1 MISTRYYSVFF
12 SLVCLFACKE
22 EKKEIE
28 EKEIILAPKEVTL
41 SPERQKGTDLL
52 NKCISAHGGMS
63 KWNSFE
69 ALEYNLNDKGKMV
82 YQVTQLKD
90 RRAYIKSKE
99 YEVGF
104 DGRVAWALP
113 DANKVSGK
121 SAAFYYNLDFY
132 FIGVPFLLKDSGV
145 VATYS
150 GETTISGK
158 TYESLKITF
167 NSGVGLTPEDVY
179 YLYIDP
185 ESFMLNILTYSISYF
200 DKEDAKINSAKIY
213 SEYQEIQG
221 VKMPT
226 KMENF
231 EWSDGHIGK
240 SKEHVRLFSDIK
252 FLTEIPDER
261 LFKIPDRAIIEK
273 LSD

>member
-1 MISTRYYSVFF
+1 MISTRCYSLLF
-12 SLVCLFACKE
+12 SIVCLFACKE
-22 EKKEIE
+22 EKREIDK
-28 EKEIILAPKEVTL
+28 KEIIPAPKEVIL
-41 SPERQKGTDLL
+41 SPESQKGADLL
-52 NKCISAHGGMS
+52 NKCISAHGGMT

-82 YQVTQLKD
+82 YQITQLKD

-104 DGRVAWALP
+104 DGKVTWALP
-113 DANKVSGK
+113 DASKVSGK

-145 VATYS
+145 VATYA
-150 GETTISGK
+150 GNATINGK

-167 NSGVGLTPEDVY
+167 SSGVGLTPEDVY

-221 VKMPT
+221 LKMPT

-231 EWSDGHIGK
+231 EWSDGHMGK

-252 FLTEIPDER
+252 FLSEIPDER
-261 LFKIPDRAIIEK
+261 LFEVPDGAIIEK
-273 LSD
+273 LSE

>member
-12 SLVCLFACKE
+12 SILFLFACKE
-22 EKKEIE
+22 EKKTVS
-28 EKEIILAPKEVTL
+28 EKEIIAAPKEITL
-41 SPERQKGTDLL
+41 SPERKMGADLL
-52 NKCISAHGGMS
+52 NKCISSHGGMNL
-63 KWNSFE
+63 WNSFE

-82 YQVTQLKD
+82 YQVTHLKD

-104 DGRVAWALP
+104 DGKVAWALP
-113 DANKVSGK
+113 DASKVSGK

-132 FIGVPFLLKDSGV
+132 FLGIPFLLKDSGV
-145 VATYS
+145 VATYA
-150 GETTISGK
+150 GKATINGK

-167 NSGVGLTPEDVY
+167 SSGVGLTSEDVY

-185 ESFMLNILTYSISYF
+185 KSYMLNILTYSISYF
-200 DKEDAKINSAKIY
+200 DKEDAKINSAKVY

-221 VKMPT
+221 LKMPT

-231 EWSDGHIGK
+231 EWSDGHMGK

-252 FLTEIPDER
+252 FLTESPDER
-261 LFKIPDRAIIEK
+261 LFKVPDGAIIEK
-273 LSD
+273 FSE